1 MRIVWSKLALDELHS
16 AIADSE
22 EVDPLW
28 ADALLLEADEVE
40 SLLLRHPKAGPVV
53 DALGA
58 RKLRLGRL
66 PFVIIY
72 DVGPSRI
79 EILRL
84 HHAKAD
90 WRA

>member
-1 MRIVWSKLALDELHS
+1 MRIVWSKLALDELYS
-16 AIADSE
+16 AIADNE
-22 EVDPLW
+22 EADPSW
-28 ADALLLEADEVE
+28 ADALLLEADRVE
-40 SLLLRHPKAGPVV
+40 SLLRRHPKAGPVV

-72 DVGPSRI
+72 DLGPSRI
-79 EILRL
+79 DILRL
-84 HHAKAD
+84 HHARSD